1 VLLVVLLVR
10 AHSISRADI
19 VLFCTIIP
27 SIILHEVAH
36 GWVALAFGDDTAKRA
51 GRLTLNPLAHVDLV
65 GTVLVPLLMIWGG
78 FGFFGWAKP
87 VPVNVSRLRSPRNHG
102 VVVSLAGPAVNLAL
116 CAVAAVL
123 FHLTGALRAIMTHP
137 AVPTWVLVLFY
148 LGLVNLWLT
157 VFNMLPIPPLDG
169 SVLLERLLPGAWWP
183 GYLRLRRYTLPL
195 VLGVVILATL
205 IPDGGTSLVGH
216 FWQMSQNWWA
226 SLLGAG

>member
-1 VLLVVLLVR
+1 MLLVVLLVR
-10 AHSISRADI
+10 AHSINRVDI

-123 FHLTGALRAIMTHP
+123 FHLTGALRAIVTHP
-137 AVPTWVLVLFY
+137 VVPLWVLILFY

-169 SVLLERLLPGAWWP
+169 SVLLERLLPGSWWP
-183 GYLRLRRYTLPL
+183 GYLRLRRHTLPL

-205 IPDGGTSLVGH
+205 IPDGGTSLIGH
-216 FWQMSQNWWA
+216 FSEMTQNWWA